1 MAAPIDKKDMVAV
14 FLESPLYWTMPPSK
28 RLELVKQDE
37 PQFSRNLRRSMLA
50 WVKTG
55 IFHYPPYQG
64 RF

>member
-1 MAAPIDKKDMVAV
+1 MAALKDLKEMLAV
-14 FLESPLYWTMPPSK
+14 LMESPFYLTMPPQK
-28 RLELVKQDE
+28 RLALVKQDE
-37 PQFSRNLRRSMLA
+37 PQYSGNLRSSMLD